1 VWWGGRGIQTEPA
14 TAVETSASAV
24 RLSVGEIWLAERGNA
39 QFCSRLGSRANT
51 ISRRGIAGKAGRA
64 RCRTRCYPGA
74 LPYVRRTLRCG
85 WGCGYAAD
93 AESAISCRRRMGC
106 VPSRLA
112 RPGGVSVR
120 AIDRGCWINLP
131 LDTALKT
138 KVEMPGMIG
147 GGMSPG
153 GCADASL
160 YQRFHALGLKELH
173 CFPQLVAVRPGS
185 PRLARYQQQILAA
198 LSPAG
203 TEAWR
208 RAVARADCEGTY
220 FVAQPF
226 HCAVGTKPP

>member
-1 VWWGGRGIQTEPA
+1 
-14 TAVETSASAV
+14 
-24 RLSVGEIWLAERGNA
+24 
-39 QFCSRLGSRANT
+39 
-51 ISRRGIAGKAGRA
+51 
-64 RCRTRCYPGA
+64 
-74 LPYVRRTLRCG
+74 
-85 WGCGYAAD
+85 
-93 AESAISCRRRMGC
+93 
-106 VPSRLA
+106 
-112 RPGGVSVR
+112 VR

-131 LDTALKT
+131 LDAALKA

-160 YQRFHALGLKELH
+160 YQRFHALGLKELR

-198 LSPAG
+198 LSPAE

-208 RAVARADCEGTY
+208 RAVAQAERDGTY

-226 HCAVGTKPP
+226 HCAVGTKPA